1 MKKGKKSFKATWK
14 KSSKTWT
21 TGYQVQCST
30 SKKFKKAKTATV
42 KSYKKTK
49 VTVKKLK
56 KRKMYYVHMR
66 TYKTVK
72 GKKYYS
78 GWSKVKKVKTK

>member
-1 MKKGKKSFKATWK
+1 MQ
-14 KSSKTWT
+14 
-21 TGYQVQCST
+21 YST
-30 SKKFKKAKTATV
+30 SKKFKKAKTTTV

-56 KRKMYYVHMR
+56 KRKTYYVHMR

-78 GWSKVKKVKTK
+78 GWSKIKKVKTK